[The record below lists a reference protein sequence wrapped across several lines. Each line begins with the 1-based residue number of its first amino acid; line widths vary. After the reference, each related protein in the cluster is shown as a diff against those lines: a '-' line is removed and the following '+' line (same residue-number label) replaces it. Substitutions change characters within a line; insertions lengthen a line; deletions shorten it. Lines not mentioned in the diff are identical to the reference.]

1 MISKKYI
8 SVILTSITVFVWFV
22 NGLFCKILMFVPRH
36 EEIVAKILTITFSKE
51 YALYAPVLTKMIG
64 FAELVMVVWIV
75 SRFKRNICASMQ
87 IFIVILM
94 NIIEFLLAPELL
106 LFGKINI
113 FIALAFAMLVYYDNF
128 VLQKV
133 D

>member
-8 SVILTSITVFVWFV
+8 SVILTSITVLVWFI

-64 FAELVMVVWIV
+64 FAELVMIVWIV
-75 SRFKRNICASMQ
+75 SRFKRNICAFMQ

-106 LFGKINI
+106 LFGKTNI
-113 FIALAFAMLVYYDNF
+113 FIAFVFAMLIYYDNF
-128 VLQKV
+128 VLQKK

>member
-1 MISKKYI
+1 MLSQKHISLF
-8 SVILTSITVFVWFV
+8 LTSITVLVWFV

-36 EEIVAKILTITFSKE
+36 EEIVTKILTIIFSKE

-64 FAELVMVVWIV
+64 FAELVMVIWIL
-75 SRFKRNICASMQ
+75 SRFRRSRCAFMQ

-113 FIALAFAMLVYYDNF
+113 FVALVFAALVYYDNF
-128 VLQKV
+128 VLQKSK
-133 D
+133 

>member
-1 MISKKYI
+1 MLSQKHIPLF
-8 SVILTSITVFVWFV
+8 LTSITVLVWFV

-36 EEIVAKILTITFSKE
+36 EEIVTKILTIIFSKE

-64 FAELVMVVWIV
+64 FAELVMVIWIL
-75 SRFKRNICASMQ
+75 SRFKRNWCAFMQ

-94 NIIEFLLAPELL
+94 NVIEFLLAPELL

-113 FIALAFAMLVYYDNF
+113 FVALVFATLVYYDNF
-128 VLQKV
+128 VLQKSR
-133 D
+133 

>member
-1 MISKKYI
+1 MISRKNI
-8 SVILTSITVFVWFV
+8 SVILTSITVLVWFV
-22 NGLFCKILMFVPRH
+22 NGLFCKILAFVPRH
-36 EEIVAKILTITFSKE
+36 EEIVTKILTITFSKE

-64 FAELVMVVWIV
+64 FAELVMVIWIV
-75 SRFKRNICASMQ
+75 SRFKRNICASTQ

-106 LFGKINI
+106 LFGKTNI

>member
-1 MISKKYI
+1 MLSQKHISLF
-8 SVILTSITVFVWFV
+8 LTSITVLVWFV

-36 EEIVAKILTITFSKE
+36 EEIVTKILTIIFSKE
-51 YALYAPVLTKMIG
+51 YALYASVLTKMIG
-64 FAELVMVVWIV
+64 FAELVMVIWIL
-75 SRFKRNICASMQ
+75 SRFKRNWCAFMQ

-113 FIALAFAMLVYYDNF
+113 FIALAFATLVYYDNF
-128 VLQKV
+128 VLQKNK
-133 D
+133 

>member
-1 MISKKYI
+1 MLSQKHISLF
-8 SVILTSITVFVWFV
+8 LTSISVLVWFV

-36 EEIVAKILTITFSKE
+36 EEIVTKILTIIFSKE

-64 FAELVMVVWIV
+64 FAELVMVIWIL
-75 SRFKRNICASMQ
+75 SRFKRNWCAFMQ

-94 NIIEFLLAPELL
+94 NIIEILLAPELL

-113 FIALAFAMLVYYDNF
+113 FIALAFATLVYYDNF
-128 VLQKV
+128 VLQKA

>member
-1 MISKKYI
+1 MISRKNI
-8 SVILTSITVFVWFV
+8 SVILTSITVLVWFV
-22 NGLFCKILMFVPRH
+22 NGLFCKILAFVPRH
-36 EEIVAKILTITFSKE
+36 EEIVTKILTITFSKE

-64 FAELVMVVWIV
+64 FAELVMVIWIV
-75 SRFKRNICASMQ
+75 SRFKRNICASTQ

-94 NIIEFLLAPELL
+94 NIVEFLLAPELL
-106 LFGKINI
+106 LFGKTNI